1 MKESSEIKLYERKRY
16 VRFLLHGM
24 RVLTDLD
31 LHVGR
36 DRARY
41 TSVCT
46 RAIMVRWV
54 DRSECEL

>member
-1 MKESSEIKLYERKRY
+1 MKGSNEIKLYEEAVCTFPVART
-16 VRFLLHGM
+16 

-31 LHVGR
+31 LRVGR